1 MIPEVTFQ
9 LGYLNACIADMENDP
24 ATHRGHINKAVA
36 SFQEFANRWPDN
48 PLAAEALYELGCNQY
63 GIGRFD
69 DAIGSFEKV
78 IASFPN
84 STFAPLAAYEIA
96 NCYGAE
102 GKGTEEAAQFRNF
115 VARYP
120 THPRVGSAL
129 CRIASQLDDEGKTDE
144 ALTIYHDVIA
154 RAVSSPEGSSDF
166 RDAALVSE
174 QRISAILGAR
184 GDAVGAVAGCEKLLA
199 KFHDDPETV
208 SSLIAQIADAYRGAK
223 QFADAYARLDHLAAE
238 YPQNDSVRVATV
250 TSTID
255 LALDQHDIARA
266 YDATLKLLADPKK
279 DHLPS
284 ASYVAIGNALI
295 KRDRFAEAR
304 EAYGK
309 SLRMYPN
316 DSATAPLAQLGL
328 GEAALGLR
336 QLVEAEQVFLQ
347 AMVKYRKVRCA
358 SARSWV
364 LRGSILRVP
373 TAAIRRILTTQ
384 RRSSFCAR
392 SWLARPAKVP
402 EKRPTCSGTVIFH
415 LLGTTVRTRRPHW
428 PTICV
433 RRSR

>member
-1 MIPEVTFQ
+1 M
-9 LGYLNACIADMENDP
+9 
-24 ATHRGHINKAVA
+24 
-36 SFQEFANRWPDN
+36 
-48 PLAAEALYELGCNQY
+48 
-63 GIGRFD
+63 
-69 DAIGSFEKV
+69 
-78 IASFPN
+78 
-84 STFAPLAAYEIA
+84 
-96 NCYGAE
+96 
-102 GKGTEEAAQFRNF
+102 
-115 VARYP
+115 
-120 THPRVGSAL
+120 
-129 CRIASQLDDEGKTDE
+129 
-144 ALTIYHDVIA
+144 
-154 RAVSSPEGSSDF
+154 
-166 RDAALVSE
+166 SE

-347 AMVKYRKVRCA
+347 AMVKYPESPVCERAK
-358 SARSWV
+358 
-364 LRGSILRVP
+364 LG
-373 TAAIRRILTTQ
+373 
-384 RRSSFCAR
+384 
-392 SWLARPAKVP
+392 LARVYLAGADSGNPQDPHNAKAIELLRTVMAGTTG
-402 EKRPTCSGTVIFH
+402 ESSGEAAY
-415 LLGTTVRTRRPHW
+415 LLGNCYFSFTGDDRENKKTALAYYLRAALTMNGPHGEEAAFRSGQCHKALGNPQTARRAFE
-428 PTICV
+428 TYL
-433 RRSR
+433 RRFPNGAFATDAKRELDSLPGEPQQS